1 MLSII
6 NNKKPVSKS
15 LFKQHIQLFFVLIYS
30 LVFIHNYYKT
40 IASDIKSNKAPKIE
54 FVGGNTYDWGKVK
67 RNEGPLKAKIQVKN
81 VGNDDLK
88 IHSVKPGCGCTTAPI
103 SKDLLKPGEIATI
116 DVTLNISK
124 QSGKVNKGIAIT
136 SNDPANDKI
145 NYMLKAEVV
154 VPLTV
159 FPKTL
164 NFGNFDEGKETIG
177 KIVLS
182 NNTDKK
188 IKILGINGVEDIKLN
203 IKDGSII
210 NPKENFA
217 IEAKYTAKKS
227 GVLNQKIT
235 IINDSEDGEIS
246 FQAVGTIYEAP
257 IQKK

>member
-1 MLSII
+1 MLSLI
-6 NNKKPVSKS
+6 NNKKSINKTMY
-15 LFKQHIQLFFVLIYS
+15 KQLVQLFFLSIYC
-30 LVFIHNYYKT
+30 LVFIQNNYKSL
-40 IASDIKSNKAPKIE
+40 ASDIKGNKAPKIE

-103 SKDLLKPGEIATI
+103 SKELLKPGEIATI

-136 SNDPANDKI
+136 SNDPTNDKV
-145 NYMLKAEVV
+145 NYMLKAEVE
-154 VPLTV
+154 VPMTV

-164 NFGNFDEGKETIG
+164 NFGNFDEGKETIA

-188 IKILGINGVEDIKLN
+188 IKVLGLNGLGDIKLN
-203 IKDGSII
+203 IKEGSVL

-217 IEAKYTAKKS
+217 IEAKYTAKQS

-257 IQKK
+257 KK